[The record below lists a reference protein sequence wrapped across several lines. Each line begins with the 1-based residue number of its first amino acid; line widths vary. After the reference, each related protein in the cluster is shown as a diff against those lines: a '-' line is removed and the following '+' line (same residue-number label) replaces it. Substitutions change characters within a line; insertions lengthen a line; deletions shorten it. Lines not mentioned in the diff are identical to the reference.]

1 MAKPS
6 YPRARR
12 LAETVRR
19 LVTEWLEQE
28 RAAERPDGLPPGLL
42 TVTDVR
48 VTPDL
53 HHATV
58 FYTVLGGGHDQAET
72 DKELADTTPRARA
85 YVAQHLRLRHAPTL
99 EFVSDDVPGRGA
111 RIDQL
116 LAQLQRDEPGVD
128 TPDPDAGADRAAA
141 RGDQDGEQPPGSE
154 GKDSQR

>member
-19 LVTEWLEQE
+19 LVTEWLEHE
-28 RAAERPDGLPPGLL
+28 RAAERQRGLPYGLL
-42 TVTDVR
+42 TITDVR

-58 FYTVLGGGHDQAET
+58 FYTVLGAGTDDQADTET
-72 DKELADTTPRARA
+72 TLAEATPRART
-85 YVAQHLRLRHAPTL
+85 YVAKHVRLRHAPTL
-99 EFVSDDVPGRGA
+99 EFVSDDVPGRSA

-116 LAQLQRDEPGVD
+116 LAEIQRDEPDADADADAAPG
-128 TPDPDAGADRAAA
+128 PD
-141 RGDQDGEQPPGSE
+141 QPQGPQGKEGSE
-154 GKDSQR
+154 R

>member
-1 MAKPS
+1 MARPS

-28 RAAERPDGLPPGLL
+28 HAADRLDGLL
-42 TVTDVR
+42 TITNVR

-58 FYTVLGGGHDQAET
+58 YYTVLGGGQEQTGTGAALAEAT
-72 DKELADTTPRARA
+72 KRART
-85 YVAQHLRLRHAPTL
+85 YVARHVRLRHAPTL
-99 EFVSDDVPGRGA
+99 EFVSDEVPGRGA

-116 LAQLQRDEPGVD
+116 LADIHRHEPGD
-128 TPDPDAGADRAAA
+128 DRSSS
-141 RGDQDGEQPPGSE
+141 QE
-154 GKDSQR
+154 GTQR